1 MWHQKT
7 RNWFKG
13 RKSRPSKF
21 RIEEWP
27 LLTNPVSTLSSSVA
41 NFHQQKSSSIGLP
54 PTIRKKSVNS
64 SGEGEQNFVSPWQY
78 SMLIHKYFLK
88 YVCINIEFKSVVL
101 KCEKNLDGI
110 SVLVLISVLS
120 KCKNPFYKFCYI
132 FCYTL
137 F

>member
-1 MWHQKT
+1 M
-7 RNWFKG
+7 
-13 RKSRPSKF
+13 
-21 RIEEWP
+21 
-27 LLTNPVSTLSSSVA
+27 SVLD
-41 NFHQQKSSSIGLP
+41 S
-54 PTIRKKSVNS
+54 
-64 SGEGEQNFVSPWQY
+64 Y

-101 KCEKNLDGI
+101 KYEKNLDRI
-110 SVLVLISVLS
+110 SVLVLVSVLS

>member
-1 MWHQKT
+1 MLYPWRNTANDYYQRIRPLRSHPQQQTSISKRVQALGYHQ
-7 RNWFKG
+7 
-13 RKSRPSKF
+13 PSERDQLIHLAKESK
-21 RIEEWP
+21 I
-27 LLTNPVSTLSSSVA
+27 LSVLDS
-41 NFHQQKSSSIGLP
+41 
-54 PTIRKKSVNS
+54 
-64 SGEGEQNFVSPWQY
+64 Y

-101 KCEKNLDGI
+101 KYEKNLDRI